1 MADSLMTE
9 LARPTTGSI
18 RRRRRFLRATIV
30 VVFVFYALITLIPF
44 YFLIV
49 RSFVPTKKTT
59 ELWLLPPPAEEV
71 DLDAKLGGLATF
83 LNLDIQQFKARFGI
97 PPEEFVKPQWSLR
110 RIGEEYGIPEEELR
124 DYLNPFIRYAGWF
137 VLLSDELFVPA
148 LVRSLVLTVAG
159 IVGRNILGIL
169 TGTALAGL
177 RYRYQRAIHGAYMLM
192 LVIPPLLVLLPQY
205 VMVQS
210 ALALIPDYEVM
221 GGLTRQAAQILAVLV
236 FYLTPTPLSTMLFTA
251 YISSIPSELEDAAR
265 IDGASRWQYLFYI
278 QGPLMRIPVASMTVI
293 SIPGIWNDFLHP
305 FLYMDNS
312 ATTIL
317 PLINTYLGT
326 FSSNYQVIYAG
337 VFISILPLLIVYL
350 SFRRWFIQGAMAG
363 AIKG

>member
-9 LARPTTGSI
+9 SARPTTGSLS
-18 RRRRRFLRATIV
+18 RRRRFLRATIV
-30 VVFVFYALITLIPF
+30 VVFAFYALVTLIPF
-44 YFLIV
+44 YFLLV
-49 RSFVPTKKTT
+49 RSFVPSKRTT

-71 DLDAKLGGLATF
+71 NLDAKLGGLATF

-124 DYLNPFIRYAGWF
+124 DYLNPFIRFTGWA
-137 VLLSDELFVPA
+137 VLLTDELFVPA
-148 LVRSLVLTVAG
+148 LVRSLVLTAAG
-159 IVGRNILGIL
+159 IVGRNVLGIL
-169 TGTALAGL
+169 TGTGLAGL

-192 LVIPPLLVLLPQY
+192 MVIPPLLVLLPQY
-205 VMVQS
+205 VMVQRV
-210 ALALIPDYEVM
+210 LTLIPDYEVM
-221 GGLTRQAAQILAVLV
+221 GGLTRQAAQLLAVLV
-236 FYLTPTPLSTMLFTA
+236 FYLAPTPLSTMLFTA
-251 YISSIPSELEDAAR
+251 YISGIPGELEDAAK
-265 IDGASRWQYLFYI
+265 IDGASRWQYLVYI
-278 QGPLMRIPVASMTVI
+278 QGPLMKVPIASMTVI

-312 ATTIL
+312 ATTML

-326 FSSNYQVIYAG
+326 YSSNYQVIYAG
-337 VFISILPLLIVYL
+337 LFLSILPLLIVYIL
-350 SFRRWFIQGAMAG
+350 FRRWFIQGAMAG